1 MPEPKPT
8 NPHNLPKQVIPKTG
22 KLLTNIT
29 TPELVLCKPIIM
41 PIKSRAVLNN
51 ERNRVSGNQ
60 MLKRQ
65 ATAAAVEKGF

>member
-1 MPEPKPT
+1 MSELDKS
-8 NPHNLPKQVIPKTG
+8 LPKHVVPKTG

-51 ERNRVSGNQ
+51 EKNRMAGNQ
-60 MLKRQ
+60 QLKRQ
-65 ATAAAVEKGF
+65 ATAAAQEKKF